1 MVEVSQITMQTI
13 DQYGIPMVARV
24 EGKLEGQIG
33 DQERQKARLQPF
45 TGFVEDDVLELTPDN
60 KQIRVLTILVA
71 TGSGFAPHA
80 GQKIAVY
87 DREFTIRKVTNQDY
101 LGQGVLKTLEA
112 TT

>member
-24 EGKLEGQIG
+24 EGKMEGEIG
-33 DQERQKARLQPF
+33 DQQRQKATLQPF
-45 TGFVEDDVLELTPDN
+45 TGFVEKDELELTSDN
-60 KQIRVLTILVA
+60 KEIRVLTIMVA
-71 TGSGFAPHA
+71 TGSGFVPHA

-87 DREFTIRKVTNQDY
+87 DREFTIRKVDNQDY
-101 LGQGVLKTLEA
+101 LGQGVLKVLEA